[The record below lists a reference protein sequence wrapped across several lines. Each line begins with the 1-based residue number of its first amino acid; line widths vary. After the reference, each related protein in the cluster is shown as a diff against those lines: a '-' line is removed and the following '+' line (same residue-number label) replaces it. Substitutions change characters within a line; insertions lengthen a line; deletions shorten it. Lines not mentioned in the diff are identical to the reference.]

1 MQQQQKTTGGTAL
14 MAGHVA
20 ATDNQS
26 RLWNSVRQSPAI
38 AAMVPFVLPQV
49 LFVGGRTTQRMGQ
62 GLLAQVAFA
71 SANTDVTV
79 THNLGHPV
87 NCVWPL
93 MAPAG
98 TFIPQVMISATANA
112 TPNKTVILQA
122 SAIANPVTVALF

>member
-1 MQQQQKTTGGTAL
+1 MSNTTKPTTLLTGQ
-14 MAGHVA
+14 A
-20 ATDNQS
+20 ADKGNQS

-38 AAMVPFVLPQV
+38 VAMIPFVLPQV

-71 SANTDVTV
+71 SASTDYIV

-87 NCVWPL
+87 NVVIPC

-98 TFIPQVMISATANA
+98 TFIPQVMVSATSNSA
-112 TPNKTVILQA
+112 PNKQVILQA
-122 SAIANPVTVALF
+122 NGVANPTTVVLF

>member
-1 MQQQQKTTGGTAL
+1 MSNTTKPTTLLTGQ
-14 MAGHVA
+14 A
-20 ATDNQS
+20 ADKGNQS

-71 SANTDVTV
+71 SASTDVTV

-87 NCVWPL
+87 NCVWGVY
-93 MAPAG
+93 APAG
-98 TFIPQVMISATANA
+98 TFIPQVMISATSNA

-122 SAIANPVTVALF
+122 NGVANPTTVALF